1 MFVLALL
8 LAAADP
14 EPSPQPSVALDDRL
28 TALAGDAIESQHAP
42 GGAVVVVRDGAIVY
56 EKGFG
61 MRNIAA
67 SEPVDADTQFE
78 IGSVTKQFTAA
89 AILQLKERGKLRLDD
104 SLAKYVPL
112 FPHAHEITLRQL
124 LNQVSGLPNYTDVN
138 HFISIAKQPGSFE
151 KIEGLIAG
159 LPLHFKPGTKWEYSN
174 TNYVAL
180 GRVIEV
186 VSHQTYASYIRTH
199 IFQPVGMTHSAMI
212 ADEPG
217 LTDFATP
224 YWRGAKNSETLSPAQ
239 PLYDEWAGGAG
250 AIVSTVGDLARWDL
264 ALQAGK
270 IVSPRDYALMTTPG
284 RLANGMPTDYG
295 FGWQIDS
302 VDGQKRIWHNGGTFG
317 SSSSNVTFPAQ
328 SADVIVLENEDG
340 AATSALATKL
350 YETMFPNLAV
360 AAMQPG
366 EGEDPAVTSRAKL
379 LIDAAVKG
387 ALPTEQLSP
396 LVREKIPPSKQQ
408 EIGQQLATLGA
419 VKDVI
424 FKKKADIGDDS
435 TYLYRVDFANA
446 TVNFSLS
453 INKKTNLVDGFWF
466 GPGG

>member
-8 LAAADP
+8 LATVNP
-14 EPSPQPSVALDDRL
+14 QPSPQSSVALDDRL
-28 TALAGDAIESQHAP
+28 SALASDAIQSQHAP
-42 GGAVVVVRDGAIVY
+42 GGAVAVVRDGTILYA
-56 EKGFG
+56 KGFG
-61 MRNIAA
+61 LRNIAA
-67 SEPVDADTQFE
+67 NEPVDADTQFE
-78 IGSVTKQFTAA
+78 VGSVTKQFTAA
-89 AILQLKERGKLRLDD
+89 AILQLKEQRKLRLDD
-104 SLAKYVPL
+104 PLSKYVPL

-159 LPLHFKPGTKWEYSN
+159 QPLHFKPGTKWEYSN

-186 VSHQTYASYIRTH
+186 VSHQSYASYIRTQ
-199 IFQPVGMTHSAMI
+199 IFQPAGMTRSGMI
-212 ADEPG
+212 ADEPT

-224 YWRGAKNSETLSPAQ
+224 YWQGMKNSETLSPAQ
-239 PLYDEWAGGAG
+239 PLYDAWAGAAG

-264 ALQAGK
+264 ALQSGK
-270 IVSPRDYALMTTPG
+270 IVSPADFTLMTTPG
-284 RLANGMPTDYG
+284 KLANGTPTDYG

-302 VDGQKRIWHNGGTFG
+302 VDGQTRIWHNGGTFG

-328 SADVIVLENEDG
+328 NLDIIVLENEDG

-350 YETMFPNLAV
+350 YEAMFPAFAV
-360 AAMQPG
+360 VAVTPG
-366 EGEDPAVTSRAKL
+366 EGEDPAVTVRAKS

-387 ALPTEQLSP
+387 AFPDEQLSP
-396 LVREKIPPSKQQ
+396 LVRQKIPPAKQQ

-424 FKKKADIGDDS
+424 FKKKAELGEDT

-453 INKKTNLVDGFWF
+453 INKKTNLLDGIWF
-466 GPGG
+466 APGS